1 MQTTMILMKKFSDFN
16 SLFIVLGL
24 VLSAF
29 GCQSENSNTKELPI
43 LGSREI
49 VEKEIAGK
57 TVIDTVYHSIPEF
70 AFVDQDSSWVTEET
84 VAGKIYVADF
94 FFTTCPTICPLM
106 KNQMMRVYDKYE
118 DNPEVVLLSHSIDP
132 VYDSVRVLKDFASR
146 LGVKSEK
153 WHFVTGKKEDIY
165 SIGEKSYMVTT
176 QEDENEPGGYI
187 HSGAF
192 ILVDK
197 ERRIRGFYDGTVRE
211 DVDELMKDMDIL
223 LTEYST
229 NQE

>member
-1 MQTTMILMKKFSDFN
+1 MILMIKNRKIFK
-16 SLFIVLGL
+16 LFLAIGL
-24 VLSAF
+24 IGTVI
-29 GCQSENSNTKELPI
+29 GCQPGSSGSKKLPV

-49 VEKEIAGK
+49 VEKEVNGK
-57 TVIDTVYHSIPEF
+57 TVIDTVYHTIPEF

-84 VAGKIYVADF
+84 LEDKIYVADF

-106 KNQMMRVYDKYE
+106 KNQMMRIYDKYE
-118 DNPEVVLLSHSIDP
+118 ENPEVVLLSHSIDP

-146 LGVKSEK
+146 LGVKTDK

-165 SIGEKSYMVTT
+165 TIGEKSYMVTA
-176 QEDENEPGGYI
+176 QEDENEPGGYV

-197 ERRIRGFYDGTVRE
+197 DRHIRGFYDGTVRE
-211 DVDELMKDMDIL
+211 DVDRLMQDMDL
-223 LTEYST
+223 LLAEYQS

>member
-1 MQTTMILMKKFSDFN
+1 MKKYSYFN
-16 SLFIVLGL
+16 SLLIVLGL
-24 VLSAF
+24 VLSTF
-29 GCQSENSNTKELPI
+29 GCQSENFNTKELPI

-49 VEKEIAGK
+49 VEKEIDGK
-57 TVIDTVYHSIPEF
+57 TIIDTVYHSIPEF

-84 VAGKIYVADF
+84 MAGKIYVADF

-118 DNPEVVLLSHSIDP
+118 NNPEVVLLSHSIDP

-223 LTEYST
+223 LTEYNT

>member
-1 MQTTMILMKKFSDFN
+1 MKKLKN
-16 SLFIVLGL
+16 YIVLLL
-24 VLSAF
+24 VPALFWIAA
-29 GCQSENSNTKELPI
+29 GCQSDGSGNKELPI

-49 VEKEIAGK
+49 VEKKVEGR
-57 TVIDTVYHSIPEF
+57 TVIDTIYHTIPEF
-70 AFVDQDSSWVTEET
+70 AFVDQDSSWVTEKTFED
-84 VAGKIYVADF
+84 KIYVADF

-118 DNPEVVLLSHSIDP
+118 EHPEVVLLSHSIDP
-132 VYDSVRVLKDFASR
+132 VYDSVRILKDFASR
-146 LGVKSEK
+146 LGVKTNK

-165 SIGEKSYMVTT
+165 GIGEKSYMVTA

-211 DVDELMKDMDIL
+211 DVDRLMQDMDL
-223 LTEYST
+223 LLAEYNKKT
-229 NQE
+229 Q